1 MNKLI
6 IILTTGA
13 YIPWTIMLFI
23 YLVNYKMFDF
33 LSTLLYLLFASMK
46 WSHMEHGK
54 MNVVFWNRV
63 FVITEMAL
71 FVRLMILNLFGSGI
85 LSFVVMAAL
94 WWFTFKLPQQLQ
106 KIITEAPIY
115 CVCLLFLMSS
125 SRSTVQH
132 LASVLLISI
141 SIYLWKKDLQFVN
154 IHQMKRKL
162 MIIYGVKII
171 EAYMV
176 FMLEWASSKMHVF
189 SLVILF
195 AFPIAYSLW
204 GYYSVEIEEDNLSEY
219 MYNMNKLPVGY
230 PLPLNFKHAV
240 THCNIAKSLFKDH
253 RL

>member
-1 MNKLI
+1 
-6 IILTTGA
+6 
-13 YIPWTIMLFI
+13 
-23 YLVNYKMFDF
+23 
-33 LSTLLYLLFASMK
+33 
-46 WSHMEHGK
+46 
-54 MNVVFWNRV
+54 
-63 FVITEMAL
+63 
-71 FVRLMILNLFGSGI
+71 
-85 LSFVVMAAL
+85 
-94 WWFTFKLPQQLQ
+94 
-106 KIITEAPIY
+106 
-115 CVCLLFLMSS
+115 
-125 SRSTVQH
+125 
-132 LASVLLISI
+132 
-141 SIYLWKKDLQFVN
+141 
-154 IHQMKRKL
+154 MKRKL